1 MTPLDWAIIVALLL
15 SIVMAAAQGFFFEV
29 FSLVGAVAGYLLA
42 AWQYAKVA
50 AWFLPYVK
58 EPWAADLAGFLTI
71 FFAGVLLGGIAG
83 RLTRW
88 AMKEVGLGWFDQ
100 LLGASFGLVR
110 GVIIAT
116 VLVMGLA
123 VFAPRSQMLVD
134 SLFGPYFLV
143 LGRAA
148 IWAAPAEVRG
158 KFRDGI
164 IAFREM
170 TAEAERRR
178 DSRGREPRPA
188 RD

>member
-1 MTPLDWAIIVALLL
+1 MTALDWVILVALVL
-15 SIVMAAAQGFFFEV
+15 SIVTAASQGFFFEV
-29 FSLVGAVAGYLLA
+29 FSLVGAIVGYLLA

-58 EPWAADLAGFLTI
+58 EPWAADLAGFLSI
-71 FFAGVLLGGIAG
+71 FFACVLLAGIAG
-83 RLTRW
+83 RLARW

-116 VLVMGLA
+116 VLAMGLA
-123 VFAPRSQMLVD
+123 VFAPRSPMLAD
-134 SLFGPYFLV
+134 SVFGPYFLV

-148 IWAAPAEVRG
+148 IWAAPAELRG

-164 IAFREM
+164 VAFREA

-178 DSRGREPRPA
+178 DTRGREGQPA